1 MSKPVVLVTAPV
13 ATRSGYGAHSRDIV
27 RALIKL
33 DKYDVKIWNVKWG
46 STPMNAL
53 QKGDPNDDMII
64 ERLLSDPSLPA
75 QPDIHIHIVI
85 PNEFKTFG
93 KYNIGITAGLEC
105 TAIPH
110 KWIDGLNQMDLNIV
124 PSNFVKESI
133 ASTSFDVMDE
143 QTKQM
148 KGQIKV
154 QKPIEVLFEG
164 TDTNIF
170 KKTKEFSKDLVD
182 EFKNVKESFN
192 FLYTGHWLQGGLGK
206 DRKDTGMLVKVFSE
220 TFKDTKNAPG
230 LIMKTSGASF
240 SVLDREDMLKKI
252 RQIQDTVKAKTLPSI
267 YLFHGDMTDEE
278 MNEIY
283 NHPKVKAHVNITH
296 GEGFG
301 RPLLEASLSGK
312 PVIASGWSGHLDFL
326 SKELSILIGGKLGD
340 VPKKSFP
347 KEMHVEGSQWFT
359 VNYNEA
365 SAVLNEIH
373 KNYKK
378 YTLRANKLS
387 KVNTSLYSLDKMTVK
402 LKKILDKYLPEFP
415 KEVKLELP
423 KLKKVGETQPSK
435 IELPKLKK
443 VGETQPSKI
452 KLPKLKKV

>member
-1 MSKPVVLVTAPV
+1 MSKPVCLVTAPV

-27 RALIKL
+27 RALIDL

-46 STPMNAL
+46 TTPLNAL
-53 QKGDPNDDMII
+53 QKGDPNDDIII

-110 KWIDGLNQMDLNIV
+110 NWVEGMNQMDLNIV
-124 PSNFVKESI
+124 PSKFVHDVVKL
-133 ASTSFDVMDE
+133 TSFDVMDE

-154 QKPIEVLFEG
+154 TKPVEVLFEG
-164 TDTNIF
+164 ADTNIF

-192 FLYTGHWLQGGLGK
+192 FLYTGHWLQGKLGE
-206 DRKDTGMLVKVFSE
+206 DRKDTGMMLKVFLE

-230 LIMKTSGASF
+230 LIMKTSGAGF
-240 SVLDREDMLKKI
+240 SVIDREDILKKI
-252 RQIQDTVKAKTLPSI
+252 RDIQKTVKAKTLPSV
-267 YLFHGDMTDEE
+267 YLFHGDFTDEE
-278 MNEIY
+278 MNELY

-301 RPLLEASLSGK
+301 RPLLEATMSGK
-312 PVIASGWSGHLDFL
+312 PVIASGWSGQLDFL
-326 SKELSILIGGKLGD
+326 SKKLSVLIGGSLVK
-340 VPKKSFP
+340 VQKSSFP
-347 KEMHVEGSQWFT
+347 KDMYVDGSEWFT
-359 VNYNEA
+359 ANYNEFG
-365 SAVLNEIH
+365 SVLREVQ

-378 YTLRANKLS
+378 YSLNAMKLA
-387 KVNTSLYSLDKMTVK
+387 KVNSSAFSLKKMTTE
-402 LKKILDKYLPEFP
+402 LGKILDKYVVEAP
-415 KEVKLELP
+415 KEVKLKLP
-423 KLKKVGETQPSK
+423 KLKKVGEKSEPKK
-435 IELPKLKK
+435 ITLPKLKK
-443 VGETQPSKI
+443 VT
-452 KLPKLKKV
+452 